1 MTSMSTRIDDL
12 PGAIPENIKEDLT
25 QIQNEIPSPKIIND
39 NQSNIKMDFKK
50 KVSFKDDETES
61 KNIFEIIQSHITE
74 ENLLLLVI
82 LILSSRNEIDNYMI
96 RLPLLGQSF
105 LNSNILLTVT
115 KALLILILY
124 IVIKSFVN

>member
-1 MTSMSTRIDDL
+1 MSTRIDDL

>member
-1 MTSMSTRIDDL
+1 MSTRIDDL

-25 QIQNEIPSPKIIND
+25 QIQNEIHSPKIIND

-50 KVSFKDDETES
+50 KVSFKEDQGES

-96 RLPLLGQSF
+96 RLPVLGQSF
-105 LNSNILLTVT
+105 LNSNILLTIT

-124 IVIKSFVN
+124 IGIKSFL

>member
-12 PGAIPENIKEDLT
+12 PGSIPKDIRQDLT
-25 QIQNEIPSPKIIND
+25 EIQNEMQSPKIVND
-39 NQSNIKMDFKK
+39 NQSNIKMDIKK
-50 KVSFKDDETES
+50 RVSFKDDNTES
-61 KNIFEIIQSHITE
+61 KTVVEVIQSYITE

-82 LILSSRNEIDNYMI
+82 LMLSSRTEIDNYMI
-96 RLPLLGQSF
+96 RLPILGQSF
-105 LNSNILLTVT
+105 LNSNILLTIT